1 VLSRCM
7 MVLAAVVLGTV
18 ACSSAEFR
26 TETWWINSFKVPCV
40 GVAPMHCLKVHDDE
54 QPFGE
59 WRFFYDD
66 IAGFEYQ
73 PGSLYRVKVRITEV
87 PADQLPADAS
97 SLRYELLEIIEQG
110 PDPRAPLHD
119 IYVLEATGSGSI
131 QRDRPAPAQATIE
144 FNIVQARYFGND
156 GCREFNGAITYL
168 DGERLSLAPAV
179 TVDGS
184 CTGDSQPTD
193 LLPHLANIAKWQR
206 DGLSLELLNAKGER
220 ELLFR
225 KVD

>member
-1 VLSRCM
+1 M
-7 MVLAAVVLGTV
+7 MVLAAVIFCTV
-18 ACSSAEFR
+18 ACSSAELR

-40 GVAPMHCLKVHDDE
+40 GVAPMHCLQVHGDE
-54 QPFGE
+54 QAFGE
-59 WRFFYDD
+59 WRLFYDG
-66 IAGFEYQ
+66 IAGFEYR
-73 PGSLYRVKVRITEV
+73 PGNLYRVKVRISEV

-119 IYVLEATGSGSI
+119 IYVLAATGSGSI
-131 QRDRPAPAQATIE
+131 QRDRPGSAQETIE
-144 FNIVQARYFGND
+144 FNIVQARYAGND
-156 GCREFNGAITYL
+156 GCREFHGAITYL
-168 DGERLSLAPAV
+168 DGERLSLGPAV
-179 TVDGS
+179 TVDEV

-193 LLPHLANIAKWQR
+193 LLLHLANIAKWRR
-206 DGLSLELLNAKGER
+206 DGLSLELLNVNGER